1 MKGMSREVIPDAIE
15 GLRDAGG
22 AIAQPTRAHQR
33 GLEMDLDLARVH
45 AEHAEGVNAT
55 LREALAARERA
66 AEKRDST

>member
-1 MKGMSREVIPDAIE
+1 MKGISCEVIPDAIE

-22 AIAQPTRAHQR
+22 AIAQPIQAYQHR
-33 GLEMDLDLARVH
+33 LEMYLDLARVD
-45 AEHAEGVNAT
+45 AEHAEGVKAT